1 MTELTSANT
10 SSTFRDLLRNL
21 AGPDTFNLLSLSL
34 ASLVFSLGKLTVYAA
49 DESEFFIYSLGAIAI
64 SQILVVVLLSILGKA
79 LWRAPLGK
87 IRSWIVVGLIL
98 VVNVFGT
105 ILFEAILRSWNF
117 EPITQSLFQRAISLA
132 FTTFIYLGFGWTTLV
147 LGGNFKQVS
156 LGKDLLVSLTKQQ
169 ADLISTIRDARTFA
183 IREVSLEI
191 QATRGTLENLIA
203 TNIPV
208 QKVTGQIVQLQETLD
223 EVEIRVN
230 KISNRTPSASRMSK
244 VHSQA
249 KYSFADV
256 IAASTNPNNAMPAL
270 ISIFA
275 FFGFSSWLSYF
286 MDAIHAFFWGATLSA
301 ISFLIFRIYER
312 NLVPRLGAKPVLFRV
327 MTYELLV
334 LAYLFFWL
342 LILGFFAGD
351 NSGSY
356 GAALAY
362 AAIPFIFF
370 NGGALLGGVITS
382 SKNYR
387 DRLTKQASSLRKDMG
402 DLEQIRS
409 DEDQVWKAL
418 FAGDIALS
426 PTTASVILRDAVL
439 TKDHER
445 VITAIPNVLALW
457 KSVLLKL
464 PNPS

>member
-1 MTELTSANT
+1 MTELTSANA
-10 SSTFRDLLRNL
+10 SFSFRDLFRNL
-21 AGPDTFNLLSLSL
+21 AGPDTFNLVSLSL

-49 DESEFFIYSLGAIAI
+49 DEIDFFTYSVGAIAI

-79 LWRAPLGK
+79 LSRTPLGK
-87 IRSWIVVGLIL
+87 IRSWFVVGAIL
-98 VVNVFGT
+98 TVNVLGT
-105 ILFEAILRSWNF
+105 LLFEAILRSWNF
-117 EPITQSLFQRAISLA
+117 DPISQSLFQRAISLA
-132 FTTFIYLGFGWTTLV
+132 FTTFIYLGFGWTTLT
-147 LGGNFKQVS
+147 LGRNFNQVS
-156 LGKDLLVSLTKQQ
+156 LAKDLLISLTKQQ
-169 ADLISTIRDARTFA
+169 LDLISTIRDARTFA

-191 QATRGTLENLIA
+191 QATRGTLENLTA

-208 QKVTGQIVQLQETLD
+208 QKVSEQIGQLRETLD
-223 EVEIRVN
+223 EVESRVN
-230 KISNRTPSASRMSK
+230 NISNRIPNALRMSK

-249 KYSFADV
+249 RFSFIDV

-270 ISIFA
+270 ISILA

-286 MDAIHAFFWGATLSA
+286 MDVINAFFWGATLSTF
-301 ISFLIFRIYER
+301 SFLIFRIYEK
-312 NLVPRLGAKPVLFRV
+312 NLAPRLGSKSVLLRV
-327 MTYELLV
+327 MAYELLV
-334 LAYLFFWL
+334 FTYLFFWL

-356 GAALAY
+356 GAAMAY

-370 NGGALLGGVITS
+370 NGGALLGGVVTS
-382 SKNYR
+382 SKNHR
-387 DRLTKQASSLRKDMG
+387 DILTNQASSLRKEMA
-402 DLEQIRS
+402 DLEQIRG

-445 VITAIPNVLALW
+445 VTAAVPNVLALW
-457 KSVLLKL
+457 KTVLFKL
-464 PNPS
+464 PNPN

>member
-1 MTELTSANT
+1 MTELNTANA
-10 SSTFRDLLRNL
+10 SSSLRDLFRNL
-21 AGPDTFNLLSLSL
+21 AGPDTFNLVSLSL

-49 DESEFFIYSLGAIAI
+49 DESEFFIYGLGAIAI

-79 LWRAPLGK
+79 LWRASIGK
-87 IRSWIVVGLIL
+87 IRSWFAVGLIL
-98 VVNVFGT
+98 AVNALGT
-105 ILFEAILRSWNF
+105 ILFEEILRSWNF
-117 EPITQSLFQRAISLA
+117 EPISQSFFQRVISLA

-147 LGGNFKQVS
+147 LGGNLKQVS

-169 ADLISTIRDARTFA
+169 VDLISVIRDARTFA
-183 IREVSLEI
+183 VREVSLEI
-191 QATRGTLENLIA
+191 QATRGTLENLTT
-203 TNIPV
+203 TNISV
-208 QKVTGQIVQLQETLD
+208 AKVTEQIVQLQETLD
-223 EVEIRVN
+223 EVEMRIN
-230 KISNRTPSASRMSK
+230 KISNRIPVVSRMLK
-244 VHSQA
+244 VNSQA
-249 KYSFADV
+249 RYSFAEL
-256 IAASTNPNNAMPAL
+256 IAASTNPNNAMPTL

-301 ISFLIFRIYER
+301 FSFLIFRLYER
-312 NLVPRLGAKPVLFRV
+312 NLAPRLRAKKVVVRVLA
-327 MTYELLV
+327 YEFLV
-334 LAYLFFWL
+334 LTYLFFWL

-382 SKNYR
+382 SKNHL
-387 DRLTKQASSLRKDMG
+387 DRLTTQASSLRIEMS

-439 TKDHER
+439 TKDQER
-445 VITAIPNVLALW
+445 IIGAIPNVLALW
-457 KSVLLKL
+457 KSVLLRL